1 MCTVFNY
8 SPLLSLLS
16 LCFFFC
22 FLCALFLLPL
32 LLSVFC
38 LHLPCP
44 PTLWSIVT
52 LCITPYSSRGCFFFC
67 FPTAQLVESICVQ
80 FDSQPAFCIIFRLCR
95 SSAALILKMEP
106 NRKMSDLDSWCL
118 VSVPRC
124 NVRGEDRRV
133 LGLELDRD
141 HHALFVAFSSCVI
154 RVPLSRCA
162 DYSTCKK

>member
-1 MCTVFNY
+1 
-8 SPLLSLLS
+8 
-16 LCFFFC
+16 
-22 FLCALFLLPL
+22 
-32 LLSVFC
+32 
-38 LHLPCP
+38 
-44 PTLWSIVT
+44 
-52 LCITPYSSRGCFFFC
+52 
-67 FPTAQLVESICVQ
+67 
-80 FDSQPAFCIIFRLCR
+80 
-95 SSAALILKMEP
+95 
-106 NRKMSDLDSWCL
+106 MSDLDSWCL